1 MIRLRQVKVSIYE
14 EDKLL
19 SKIESILKTK
29 VERYSLIKKSLDA
42 RKKPELYYIYEVDV
56 SVLNEKNR
64 KATGTNENTDWNN
77 RLLLE
82 GPNTSLSR

>member
-29 VERYSLIKKSLDA
+29 VES
-42 RKKPELYYIYEVDV
+42 
-56 SVLNEKNR
+56 
-64 KATGTNENTDWNN
+64 
-77 RLLLE
+77 
-82 GPNTSLSR
+82 

>member
-29 VERYSLIKKSLDA
+29 VESYSLIKKSLDA

-56 SVLNEKNR
+56 SVLNE
-64 KATGTNENTDWNN
+64 
-77 RLLLE
+77 
-82 GPNTSLSR
+82 

>member
-29 VERYSLIKKSLDA
+29 VESYSLIKKSLDA

-56 SVLNEKNR
+56 SVLNEKKVLKR
-64 KATGTNENTDWNN
+64 FSKNEDNLKNIIF
-77 RLLLE
+77 
-82 GPNTSLSR
+82 